1 MALMRMLAGC
11 LLFQT
16 AAIVAA
22 TQTPNAG
29 IAGGGVLS
37 PSVVASYQGSG
48 HMPTGPLTVD
58 LLVLW
63 RGSPGWFD
71 ERTSI
76 VGGGGSDGVHV
87 VKVAARALEIQ
98 FDSRARTVQVQGQV
112 VALQQNNVL
121 LLDEV
126 DSAGGAN
133 VAGVLR
139 VDATIWPSAGGGQN
153 VDPIEAMLR
162 QAPELVKYLRCDARF
177 ANMNDPFA
185 EGQLRNCGRFLAPR
199 RLF

>member
-1 MALMRMLAGC
+1 MRLLVVC

-22 TQTPNAG
+22 TQTGNAA
-29 IAGGGVLS
+29 IAGSGLVS
-37 PSVVASYQGSG
+37 PSVVASYQASG
-48 HMPTGPLTVD
+48 NMPTGPLRID

-71 ERTSI
+71 QRTSI
-76 VGGGGSDGVHV
+76 VGAGGSDGVHV
-87 VKVAARALEIQ
+87 VKLATRTLEIQ

-126 DSAGGAN
+126 DSPGGAKL
-133 VAGVLR
+133 AGVLR
-139 VDATIWPSAGGGQN
+139 VDATISPSAGGGLN
-153 VDPIEAMLR
+153 VDPIDAMLQ

-185 EGQLRNCGRFLAPR
+185 EGQLRSCGRFLPPQ

>member
-1 MALMRMLAGC
+1 MTRMLAGC
-11 LLFQT
+11 LLFHA
-16 AAIVAA
+16 AAIAA
-22 TQTPNAG
+22 QTQNAG
-29 IAGGGVLS
+29 IAGSGVLS

-48 HMPTGPLTVD
+48 NMPTGPLTID

-71 ERTSI
+71 VRTST
-76 VGGGGSDGVHV
+76 VGGGGSDGVHL
-87 VKVAARALEIQ
+87 VKVASRTLEIQ
-98 FDSRARTVQVQGQV
+98 FDSRARTVQVEGQV

-126 DSAGGAN
+126 DSPSGAK

-139 VDATIWPSAGGGQN
+139 VDVTLSAGGGPN
-153 VDPIEAMLR
+153 VDPIDAMVQ

-185 EGQLRNCGRFLAPR
+185 ERLLRNCGRFLVPHW
-199 RLF
+199 LF